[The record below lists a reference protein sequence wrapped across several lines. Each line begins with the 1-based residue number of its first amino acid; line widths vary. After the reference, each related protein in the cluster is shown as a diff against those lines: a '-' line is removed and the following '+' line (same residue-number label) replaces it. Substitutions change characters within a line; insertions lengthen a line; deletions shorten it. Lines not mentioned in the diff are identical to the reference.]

1 MNVREDS
8 IHPKSQIVFA
18 ASANHLVGPCQHVG
32 RNREADLL
40 RRFEIDD
47 ELKLGRLLD
56 RQMSGLRAFQDFV
69 HVPSSSLTVAISVG
83 AVRE

>member
-40 RRFEIDD
+40 RGFEIDD

-56 RQMSGLRAFQDFV
+56 R
-69 HVPSSSLTVAISVG
+69 
-83 AVRE
+83 

>member
-40 RRFEIDD
+40 RGFEIDD
-47 ELKLGRLLD
+47 ELKLGRISTGNSAGFAPFRILPRAKLLWPYD
-56 RQMSGLRAFQDFV
+56 LSGQY
-69 HVPSSSLTVAISVG
+69 
-83 AVRE
+83 EQ

>member
-40 RRFEIDD
+40 RRLEINH
-47 ELKLGRLLD
+47 KLEFRRLLD
-56 RQMSGLRAFQDFV
+56 GQISGLRAFQDFV